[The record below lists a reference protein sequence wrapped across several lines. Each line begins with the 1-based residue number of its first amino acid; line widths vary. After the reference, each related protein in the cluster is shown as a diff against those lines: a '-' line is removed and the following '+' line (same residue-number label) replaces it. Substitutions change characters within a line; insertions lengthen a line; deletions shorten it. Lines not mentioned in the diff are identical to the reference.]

1 MRNLINMT
9 NDQIEAAFDDM
20 GGSCNMNIEYGSID
34 LVTTQDTIEQ
44 FVEAAKNYN
53 DHGAIEKTENTL
65 IIRNAQARK
74 GDVRRDL
81 YVIDFGSVR
90 GCVH

>member
-1 MRNLINMT
+1 MRNLINLT
-9 NDQIEAAFDDM
+9 DDQIETAFDDL
-20 GGSCNMNIEYGSID
+20 GGACNMDTEYGAID
-34 LVTTQDTIEQ
+34 LITTQDTIEQ

-53 DHGAIEKTENTL
+53 DHGAIEKTESTL
-65 IIRNAQARK
+65 IIRNAQVRK

-81 YVIDFGSVR
+81 YVIDFGEVR